1 VNSTYK
7 LAVTKRDAMAGRD
20 ASTSGSAGEN
30 KAELI
35 GAKYDS
41 FKTKTKSVRK
51 NVTRRGGMANTMCSI
66 SKI

>member
-41 FKTKTKSVRK
+41 FKTKTKSIIK
-51 NVTRRGGMANTMCSI
+51 KT
-66 SKI
+66 